1 MENNIDTFWG
11 TGSMED
17 VRLSYEDYFDM
28 LSVLNDDRLSRK
40 AQMDFKNLNEV
51 NQYGMAAV
59 LAYAVPPAIGF
70 TYLMM
75 GRAQRSHS
83 GYRYQW
89 PYFLLAYP
97 MTCWFLFT
105 LPIPRRL
112 YTQILT
118 DPDLDGNYVRN
129 RLKNATPGLWRKVSR
144 QLYNQGYRFPELN
157 EVSEGVTQ
165 FPADF
170 VNKFK

>member
-17 VRLSYEDYFDM
+17 VRLSYEDYLDM

-40 AQMDFKNLNEV
+40 AQMNFKNLNET
-51 NQYGMAAV
+51 NFFGMGAI
-59 LAYAVPPAIGF
+59 LCYAIPPALCF
-70 TYLMM
+70 TYLMQ
-75 GRAQRSHS
+75 GPVQRSHS

-97 MTCWFLFT
+97 FTCWFMFT

-129 RLKNATPGLWRKVSR
+129 RLKNATPGLWRKLSR
-144 QLYNQGYRFPELN
+144 QLFQQGYRFPELN
-157 EVSEGVTQ
+157 EVTQGVTQ
-165 FPADF
+165 FPSDF
-170 VNKFK
+170 VNKL